1 MIFFVIVVVVGVVVY
16 RVVVFVFLSGSFDKL
31 VQKCVRLIILVIVVF
46 FNFLVINFL
55 KFFYSKLVVW
65 LIDWENLLICI
76 DYEDSFM
83 WKMYMFQFVNM
94 YVFIF
99 YIVFFKFGFVVGIL
113 GRYNRISGNYW
124 LDGCSE

>member
-65 LIDWENLLICI
+65 LIDWENLLICM